1 MEGLEELEEAVKLV
15 HIKFRELSRSL
26 MRIGSI
32 KAVEKY
38 IASPK
43 FEEDACNYCRDIG
56 WKEPV

>member
-1 MEGLEELEEAVKLV
+1 MEGLEELEEAVK
-15 HIKFRELSRSL
+15 IRFRELSRSL

-43 FEEDACNYCRDIG
+43 FEEDACDYCRDIG